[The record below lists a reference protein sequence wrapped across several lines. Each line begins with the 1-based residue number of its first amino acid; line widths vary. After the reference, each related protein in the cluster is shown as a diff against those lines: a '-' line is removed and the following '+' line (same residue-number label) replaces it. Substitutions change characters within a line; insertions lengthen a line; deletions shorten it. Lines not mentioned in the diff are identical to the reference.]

1 VAISIFRLAA
11 SQHKPVFWGLQDR
24 GTKMTKWRRRLACI
38 AFVSPAFILAVCYIT
53 LNAVSS
59 SWVDRLTFWA
69 QFLTSNWPN
78 WRDGYISRDSFWYSF
93 GIAFRAAL
101 AYAPIAAMVGLFW
114 KLSRFEENQ
123 RMMNL
128 YEALKGRDR
137 AIERE
142 LLNQLPPERR
152 ASFIKPIE
160 DAIRTA
166 AEVWER
172 DFLPSMVG
180 PDKAQSV
187 IDLLKSKEI

>member
-1 VAISIFRLAA
+1 
-11 SQHKPVFWGLQDR
+11 
-24 GTKMTKWRRRLACI
+24 
-38 AFVSPAFILAVCYIT
+38 
-53 LNAVSS
+53 
-59 SWVDRLTFWA
+59 
-69 QFLTSNWPN
+69 
-78 WRDGYISRDSFWYSF
+78 
-93 GIAFRAAL
+93 
-101 AYAPIAAMVGLFW
+101 
-114 KLSRFEENQ
+114 
-123 RMMNL
+123 MMNL

-180 PDKAQSV
+180 RDKAQSV